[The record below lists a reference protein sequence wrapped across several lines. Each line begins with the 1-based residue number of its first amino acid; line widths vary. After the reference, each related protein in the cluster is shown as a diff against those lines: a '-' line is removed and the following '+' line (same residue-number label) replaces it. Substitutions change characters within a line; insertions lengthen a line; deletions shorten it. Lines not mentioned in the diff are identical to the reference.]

1 MRERARPMAVRT
13 VPALLWGALL
23 ILVGVLS
30 QGAAPASAA
39 DRAVPSPAFSATH
52 VFGTEEFPDP
62 GTQVFGTQDPDV
74 RLAGTQVSG
83 TQDFGAAEFPNSG
96 TQDFGARLSRT
107 QVGSTQNLGTTAT
120 TAITAADTPPFV
132 PGFTARGTEPV
143 VGSGARNAPVPRHR
157 PDTAPGSSVVRG
169 EAGQGPVTTVRLAAA
184 GEHSG
189 RPVLPPPAP
198 GGPVAPGYE
207 PPAPQG
213 AVLAVPHERGP
224 PAPSHGP
231 RSTRAPPH
239 SRSS

>member
-1 MRERARPMAVRT
+1 MT
-13 VPALLWGALL
+13 VGTLPALLWGALL
-23 ILVGVLS
+23 VLVGVLS

-52 VFGTEEFPDP
+52 VFGTADFPDP
-62 GTQVFGTQDPDV
+62 GAQVFGTQDPAV

-83 TQDFGAAEFPNSG
+83 AQDS
-96 TQDFGARLSRT
+96 GARLPHT
-107 QVGSTQNLGTTAT
+107 QADGTQNLGTTAT
-120 TAITAADTPPFV
+120 TAITTADTPPFV
-132 PGFTARGTEPV
+132 PGFTARRTEPV

-157 PDTAPGSSVVRG
+157 PDTAPGSSAVRG

>member
-1 MRERARPMAVRT
+1 MTVRT
-13 VPALLWGALL
+13 LPALLWGALL

-39 DRAVPSPAFSATH
+39 ERAVPSSAFSATQ

-83 TQDFGAAEFPNSG
+83 TQDFGARLSHTQADG
-96 TQDFGARLSRT
+96 TQS
-107 QVGSTQNLGTTAT
+107 LGTTAT

-198 GGPVAPGYE
+198 GGPVVPGYE
-207 PPAPQG
+207 PPAPQS

-224 PAPSHGP
+224 PSPSHGP

>member
-23 ILVGVLS
+23 VLVGVLS

-39 DRAVPSPAFSATH
+39 DRAVPSPVFSATH
-52 VFGTEEFPDP
+52 VFGTAEFPD
-62 GTQVFGTQDPDV
+62 
-74 RLAGTQVSG
+74 SG
-83 TQDFGAAEFPNSG
+83 TR
-96 TQDFGARLSRT
+96 DFGARLPHT
-107 QVGSTQNLGTTAT
+107 QADGTQSLGTTAT
-120 TAITAADTPPFV
+120 TAITTADTPPFV

-143 VGSGARNAPVPRHR
+143 VGSGARNAPVPRNR

-198 GGPVAPGYE
+198 GGPVVPGYE

-231 RSTRAPPH
+231 RSTRAPPP